1 MTDEADA
8 AADDREVLE
17 RRSAAIE
24 AGRRKGG
31 LAGAAL
37 AGAMSI
43 VSEIVEGPKKEDAPI
58 VVEASGDPDDV
69 HRNGLSVDLGGMT
82 VDAPAL
88 DPRDPPTD
96 RKPPVV

>member
-1 MTDEADA
+1 MSDDVFPADA
-8 AADDREVLE
+8 DPDELE
-17 RRSAAIE
+17 RRRSAVE
-24 AGRRKGG
+24 AGRRRGG

-43 VSEIVEGPKKEDAPI
+43 VSEIVEGPKKEDPPI

-69 HRNGLSVDLGGMT
+69 HRDGLTLDLGGMT

-88 DPRDPPTD
+88 DRLDPPSD